1 MMTPRDQPLN
11 PDRIVPGVSDPA
23 SNSPVNTAIS
33 PFDPVTI
40 GPLTLRNRFIKS
52 GANEAMCLDGKP
64 TRALLRHHSDLAR
77 GGVGMTTVAYVAVAP
92 EARTLPNQIWM
103 RPEILPD
110 LRALTQAVHD
120 NGAAISAQITHGG
133 SFVTGMK
140 VKGRTISSSSG
151 FNPAGMLKGNFL
163 QRAMTGADMERVTAE
178 FVAAARLA
186 RDAGFDAVELHMGH
200 GYLLNQFIS
209 PLSNRRED
217 EYGGS
222 PENRVRFPARVLAA
236 VKEAVGDTTAVLA
249 KINVADGTRR
259 GATVEDGVV
268 TARALQAAGADMLVL
283 SGGRNVESTWFMFG
297 SRMNREEIS
306 RVLREQGEWLTSLM
320 MKVAASSEPAV
331 EFREMYFL
339 EYSRR
344 IRAAVELP
352 LAYLGGIKS
361 LANAQQAVA
370 EGFDCVVL
378 ARALLHDPALVN
390 KFRSGELT
398 QSGCDNC
405 NGCVAYIYHPAGTRC
420 IRNPPNDLAE
430 NRIPASAGTGT

>member
-1 MMTPRDQPLN
+1 M
-11 PDRIVPGVSDPA
+11 
-23 SNSPVNTAIS
+23 NSAKS
-33 PFDPVTI
+33 PFDAVTI

-52 GANEAMCLDGKP
+52 GANEAMCLEGRP
-64 TRALLRHHSDLAR
+64 TKALVGHHSELAR
-77 GGVGMTTVAYVAVAP
+77 GGVGMTTVAYMAVAP

-110 LRALTQAVHD
+110 LQALTSAVHAA
-120 NGAAISAQITHGG
+120 GAAISAQITHGG

-140 VKGRTISSSSG
+140 VKGRTISSSGG

-163 QRAMTGADMERVTAE
+163 QRAMTPTDMERVTAE
-178 FVAAARLA
+178 FVQAARLA

-209 PLSNRRED
+209 PLSNRRQD

-222 PENRVRFPARVLAA
+222 ALNRVRFPAMVLAA
-236 VKEAVGDTTAVLA
+236 VKQAVGDSTAVLA

-259 GATVEDGVV
+259 GASVEDGVV
-268 TARALQAAGADMLVL
+268 TAQALEKAGADMLVL

-297 SRMNREEIS
+297 SRMNRDEIGK
-306 RVLREQGEWLTSLM
+306 VLRQQGDWLTALM
-320 MKVAASSEPAV
+320 MKAAASREPDIH
-331 EFREMYFL
+331 FREMYFL
-339 EYSRR
+339 DYSRK
-344 IRAAVELP
+344 IRAAVQLP

-361 LANAQQAVA
+361 LANAEQAVA

-378 ARALLHDPALVN
+378 ARALLHDPGLVN
-390 KFRSGELT
+390 KFRSGELAE
-398 QSGCDNC
+398 SGCDNC

-420 IRNPPNDLAE
+420 VRNPPNALAL
-430 NRIPASAGTGT
+430 NRIPASAQD

>member
-1 MMTPRDQPLN
+1 MEGR
-11 PDRIVPGVSDPA
+11 
-23 SNSPVNTAIS
+23 
-33 PFDPVTI
+33 
-40 GPLTLRNRFIKS
+40 
-52 GANEAMCLDGKP
+52 P
-64 TRALLRHHSDLAR
+64 TRALVRHHAELAL
-77 GGVGMTTVAYVAVAP
+77 GGVGMTTVAYMAVAP

-103 RPEILPD
+103 HPDILPD
-110 LRALTQAVHD
+110 LRALTDAAHQG
-120 NGAAISAQITHGG
+120 GAAVSAQITHGG

-140 VKGRTISSSSG
+140 VKGRTISSSGG

-163 QRAMTGADMERVTAE
+163 QRAMTGSDMERVTAE

-209 PLSNRRED
+209 PLSNRRRD

-222 PENRVRFPARVLAA
+222 ALNRVRFPARVLAA
-236 VKEAVGDTTAVLA
+236 VKQAVGDTTAVLA

-259 GATVEDGVV
+259 GASVEDGVV
-268 TARALQAAGADMLVL
+268 TAKALQEAGADMLVL

-297 SRMNREEIS
+297 SRMNREEMGK
-306 RVLREQGEWLTSLM
+306 VLKQQGEWLTALM
-320 MKVAASSEPAV
+320 MKAAASSEPDIR
-331 EFREMYFL
+331 FREMYFL
-339 EYSRR
+339 DYSRK
-344 IRAAVELP
+344 IREAVELP

-361 LANAQQAVA
+361 LANAEQAVA

-390 KFRSGELT
+390 KFRSGELSE
-398 QSGCDNC
+398 SGCDNC

-420 IRNPPNDLAE
+420 IRNPPNELAL
-430 NRIPASAGTGT
+430 NRIPASATD

>member
-1 MMTPRDQPLN
+1 M
-11 PDRIVPGVSDPA
+11 
-23 SNSPVNTAIS
+23 
-33 PFDPVTI
+33 
-40 GPLTLRNRFIKS
+40 
-52 GANEAMCLDGKP
+52 
-64 TRALLRHHSDLAR
+64 
-77 GGVGMTTVAYVAVAP
+77 AVAP

-103 RPEILPD
+103 RPAILPD
-110 LRALTQAVHD
+110 LRALTAAVHAG
-120 NGAAISAQITHGG
+120 GAAISAQITHGG

-140 VKGRTISSSSG
+140 VKGRTISSSAG

-163 QRAMTGADMERVTAE
+163 QRAMTEADMARVIGE

-186 RDAGFDAVELHMGH
+186 REAGFDAVELHMGH

-217 EYGGS
+217 EYGGAA
-222 PENRVRFPARVLAA
+222 ENRVRFPARVLAA
-236 VKEAVGDTTAVLA
+236 VKAAVGDTTAVLA

-259 GATVEDGVV
+259 GATVEDGIV
-268 TARALQAAGADMLVL
+268 TAKALEVAGADMLVL

-297 SRMNREEIS
+297 SRMNRVEMS
-306 RVLREQGEWLTSLM
+306 KVLKQQGEWLTALM
-320 MKVAASSEPAV
+320 MKAAASSEPDIK
-331 EFREMYFL
+331 FREMYFL
-339 EYSRR
+339 EYSRK
-344 IRAAVELP
+344 IRAAVNLP
-352 LAYLGGIKS
+352 LAFLGGVKS

-390 KFRSGELT
+390 KFRSGEVS

-420 IRNPPNDLAE
+420 VRNPDNELAL
-430 NRIPASAGTGT
+430 NRIPASAEG

>member
-1 MMTPRDQPLN
+1 MEHDHSFSLIGNAMNTP
-11 PDRIVPGVSDPA
+11 S
-23 SNSPVNTAIS
+23 S

-52 GANEAMCLDGKP
+52 GANEAMCMDGFP
-64 TRALLRHHSDLAR
+64 TKALVQHHSELAR
-77 GGVGMTTVAYVAVAP
+77 GGVGMTTVAYMAVAP

-110 LRALTQAVHD
+110 LRVLTDAVHAE
-120 NGAAISAQITHGG
+120 GAAISAQITHGG

-140 VKGRTISSSSG
+140 VRGRTISSSSG

-163 QRAMTGADMERVTAE
+163 QRAMNEADMERVIGE

-186 RDAGFDAVELHMGH
+186 RNAGFDAVELHMGH

-209 PLSNRRED
+209 PLSNRRQD
-217 EYGGS
+217 QYGGS
-222 PENRVRFPARVLAA
+222 AENRVRFPARVLAA
-236 VKEAVGDTTAVLA
+236 VKQAVGDTTAVLA

-259 GATVEDGVV
+259 GAKVEDGII
-268 TARALQAAGADMLVL
+268 TAQALQVAGAHMLVL
-283 SGGRNVESTWFMFG
+283 SGGRNIESTWFMFG
-297 SRMNREEIS
+297 SKMNREEIIK
-306 RVLREQGEWLTSLM
+306 VLKEQGDWITALM
-320 MKVAASSEPAV
+320 MKGAAASEPDV
-331 EFREMYFL
+331 TFKEMYFL
-339 EYSRR
+339 EYSRQ
-344 IRAAVELP
+344 IRAAVQLP

-361 LANAQQAVA
+361 LANAEQAVA
-370 EGFDCVVL
+370 EGFECVVL

-420 IRNPPNDLAE
+420 VWHAPNELAL
-430 NRIPASAGTGT
+430 NRIAASTVDSLVQSHNG

>member
-1 MMTPRDQPLN
+1 MQAT
-11 PDRIVPGVSDPA
+11 
-23 SNSPVNTAIS
+23 IS
-33 PFDPVTI
+33 PFDPVRI
-40 GPLTLRNRFIKS
+40 GPLQLRNRFIKS
-52 GANEAMCLDGKP
+52 GANEAMSFNGVP
-64 TRALLRHHSDLAR
+64 TKALVRHHSDLAR
-77 GGVGMTTVAYVAVAP
+77 GGVGMTTVAYMAVAP

-103 RPEILPD
+103 RAEILPD
-110 LRALTQAVHD
+110 LRALTAAVHAE
-120 NGAAISAQITHGG
+120 GAAISAQITHGG

-151 FNPAGMLKGNFL
+151 FNAAGALKGNFL
-163 QRAMTGADMERVTAE
+163 QRAMTEEDMARVIAE
-178 FVAAARLA
+178 FVAAARMA
-186 RDAGFDAVELHMGH
+186 RDTGFDAVELHMGH

-217 EYGGS
+217 EYGGTA
-222 PENRVRFPARVLAA
+222 ENRVRFPARVLAA
-236 VKEAVGDTTAVLA
+236 VKAAVGDTTAVLA

-259 GATVEDGVV
+259 GAQVEDGIV
-268 TARALQAAGADMLVL
+268 TAIALEKAGADMLVL

-297 SRMNREEIS
+297 SRMNRAEIIK
-306 RVLREQGEWLTSLM
+306 VLKQQGDWLTALM
-320 MKVAASSEPAV
+320 MKAAAASEPDIK
-331 EFREMYFL
+331 FREMYFL
-339 EYSRR
+339 EYSRK

-352 LAYLGGIKS
+352 LAFLGGVKS
-361 LANAQQAVA
+361 LANAEQAVA

-420 IRNPPNDLAE
+420 VLRPPNDLAL
-430 NRIPASAGTGT
+430 NRVPASTVD